1 MKLGGKARRR
11 RKHKQKNAV
20 LDARRNW
27 RLSYEEM
34 CAHVILECIVVC
46 PLLCVHPHILCV
58 CMTDQLTI
66 TMTSRAISTTILV
79 VLYAI
84 HHHAKQDLI
93 FN

>member
-1 MKLGGKARRR
+1 MKLGGEARRR

-46 PLLCVHPHILCV
+46 SSGRYFQFKDCRISATNDKSCNYWMPCVSVCV
-58 CMTDQLTI
+58 SLSAYSYETKVQ
-66 TMTSRAISTTILV
+66 
-79 VLYAI
+79 
-84 HHHAKQDLI
+84 
-93 FN
+93 